1 MIGRLLGRKP
11 FVGAE
16 EQAYQR
22 LAAKG
27 YRPAAIIDVG
37 AYEGN
42 WTRLAR
48 RVFPGAESLMVEPQA
63 GKAPLLERVAAELP
77 GTRFVSALLADAA
90 GREVTFY
97 EMETGSSMMP
107 ENSDVSRREVR
118 LTTSTLDEIAADLPQ
133 PTFLKIDAQGAELQ
147 ILAGAE
153 RTIPRCDASGLQR
166 GRAGLSGDRDDH
178 ETARFRA
185 LRLFW
190 LQPSQRRGPGAGGY
204 RLRARGFEPAAHVLQ
219 VFLIAR
225 PCPTAPCA

>member
-153 RTIPRCDASGLQR
+153 RTIPRCDLVQLEVALQDYNAGAPDFLETVTTMRRHGFVPYDFSGFSRPNGVDLVQVDIVFVR
-166 GRAGLSGDRDDH
+166 EDSN
-178 ETARFRA
+178 
-185 LRLFW
+185 LR
-190 LQPSQRRGPGAGGY
+190 
-204 RLRARGFEPAAHVLQ
+204 
-219 VFLIAR
+219 
-225 PCPTAPCA
+225 PTFFKFS

>member
-153 RTIPRCDASGLQR
+153 RTIPRCDLVQLEVALQAYNAGAPDFLETVTTMRRHGFVPYDFSGFSRPNGVDLVQVDIVFVR
-166 GRAGLSGDRDDH
+166 EDSN
-178 ETARFRA
+178 
-185 LRLFW
+185 LR
-190 LQPSQRRGPGAGGY
+190 
-204 RLRARGFEPAAHVLQ
+204 
-219 VFLIAR
+219 
-225 PCPTAPCA
+225 PTFFKFS